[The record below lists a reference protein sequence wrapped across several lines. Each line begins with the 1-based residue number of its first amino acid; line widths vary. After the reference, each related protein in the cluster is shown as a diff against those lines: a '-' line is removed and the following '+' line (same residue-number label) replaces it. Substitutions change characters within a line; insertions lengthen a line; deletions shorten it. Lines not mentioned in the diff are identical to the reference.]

1 MDVSGLS
8 CKADISVPTV
18 AAAHQPL
25 ARPIEGEKE
34 FQIALAARAA
44 KMDAGDMIQLDQTTS
59 AARAFSARTSRRLP
73 LVYPLQPGGEDASH
87 AHTAHVA
94 PAVGGLP
101 AMLSPPPPP
110 PPPPPPSRAP
120 MVSALQ
126 KGLCRTSTALALQTS
141 AVTASIYD
149 PHGNVGTVERES
161 AGFCQGVRSQDAAGP
176 LGCERQG
183 DNIAAAPSDAGN
195 EIAVAED
202 AMDREGK
209 WKGPQASAIAA
220 TMAGEPQVSDEDRG
234 PTRPTK
240 PPPLLPAEAHT
251 LVHAPRQTGTL
262 SVSLS
267 EAVPRPARPPP
278 AVPSVSSTAESKS
291 EDPPIDAGP
300 EWGVGQVQQAEK
312 EVQETEWYAYVDDDS
327 GEVYYY
333 NPATQQTEWDL
344 PLGGRVIEQD
354 QDEMGEVGQD
364 GGIEMENEQREE
376 APPSD
381 ETLHHVEIRRGVKG
395 GEDVSSDSSGWSSSD
410 DEEGSHAST
419 IGEHASSDGTEAVS
433 MEDVARQGLGDSGD
447 VVLPEGWEVLIDDD
461 TGVDYFHHLETG
473 HVQWEL
479 PATELSPDSLPVSV
493 SESEALS
500 SSMPSGRA
508 SPLQSNNSSL
518 LQEKEH
524 VSQDQ
529 LRHATAVPDPGPNED
544 DISRAKGDLEDLKV
558 FMAKLVL
565 GNDFSGG
572 VHGDTPALTVSLV
585 VLCAARGVC
594 VSWFVCLFVFVIV
607 CLSVLVKSVIQ
618 RVCRQ

>member
-1 MDVSGLS
+1 
-8 CKADISVPTV
+8 
-18 AAAHQPL
+18 
-25 ARPIEGEKE
+25 
-34 FQIALAARAA
+34 
-44 KMDAGDMIQLDQTTS
+44 
-59 AARAFSARTSRRLP
+59 
-73 LVYPLQPGGEDASH
+73 
-87 AHTAHVA
+87 
-94 PAVGGLP
+94 
-101 AMLSPPPPP
+101 
-110 PPPPPPSRAP
+110 
-120 MVSALQ
+120 
-126 KGLCRTSTALALQTS
+126 
-141 AVTASIYD
+141 
-149 PHGNVGTVERES
+149 
-161 AGFCQGVRSQDAAGP
+161 
-176 LGCERQG
+176 
-183 DNIAAAPSDAGN
+183 
-195 EIAVAED
+195 
-202 AMDREGK
+202 MDREGK
-209 WKGPQASAIAA
+209 WKRPQASAIAA
-220 TMAGEPQVSDEDRG
+220 SMAGEPQVSHEDRGPTRPTKPPPLLPAEANALVNAPNHLEPQVSDEDRG

-240 PPPLLPAEAHT
+240 PPPLLPAEANA

-508 SPLQSNNSSL
+508 SPLQVNNSSL

-585 VLCAARGVC
+585 VLCAAQGVC
-594 VSWFVCLFVFVIV
+594 VCLGLFVCL
-607 CLSVLVKSVIQ
+607 CL
-618 RVCRQ
+618 